1 MNAQT
6 SATSRRWL
14 GFASSFLL
22 LALAACDDPDDGA
35 DARQAAPPTVTVASP
50 VVKDIVEDDEFV
62 GRFEA
67 VDTVELR
74 SRVSGYLDRKHFV
87 DGSLVEAG
95 QLLFTIDKR
104 TFEARLRE
112 AEAQARV
119 AESQLKFASEQYDRA
134 EQLIQNRTIAES
146 LLDERREAL
155 ISGQG
160 TADATRAAA
169 DAARIDLEFTEIKS
183 PIAGR
188 IGRNLVSV
196 GNLVEADQ
204 TVLTSIVSI
213 DPIYFY
219 FDIDERYFLAYQ
231 RDAMERG
238 AVLQEGG
245 GELPVVVSLSDAKIE
260 PRKGKLD
267 FSENRLDQQSGT
279 MRVRAIVPNP
289 DGVLQPGLFG
299 RVNVPG
305 SLPYKGVL
313 IPDEAILA
321 DQNRRL
327 VLTVD
332 ADNKVA
338 QREVRPGPR
347 IDGYRVIRDGLDGS
361 ETLVIEGLIRA
372 RPGGEVT
379 PERIELPPVKD

>member
-1 MNAQT
+1 MNAE
-6 SATSRRWL
+6 SSSTSRPWL

-35 DARQAAPPTVTVASP
+35 DAQQAAPPTVTVASP

-74 SRVSGYLDRKHFV
+74 SRVSGYLDKKHFV

-104 TFEARLRE
+104 TFEARVRE

-119 AESQLKFASEQYDRA
+119 AESQLKFASEQYERA

-260 PRKGKLD
+260 PRRGKLD

-305 SLPYKGVL
+305 SLPYQGIL

-332 ADNKVA
+332 AGNKVA

-372 RPGGEVT
+372 RPGSEVT

>member
-1 MNAQT
+1 MTAESS
-6 SATSRRWL
+6 SARNPWL
-14 GFASSFLL
+14 GFAAPLVL
-22 LALAACDDPDDGA
+22 LALAACDDPDAGA
-35 DARQAAPPTVTVASP
+35 EAQQAAPPTVTVASP

-67 VDTVELR
+67 VDTVDLR
-74 SRVSGYLDRKHFV
+74 SRVSGYLDQKHFV

-231 RDAMERG
+231 RDARTRG
-238 AVLQEGG
+238 TVLQEGG
-245 GELPVVVSLSDAKIE
+245 GELPVVVSLSDDKIE
-260 PRKGKLD
+260 PRHGKLD

-305 SLPYKGVL
+305 SLPYKGIL

-327 VLTVD
+327 VLTID

-372 RPGGEVT
+372 RPGSEVT
-379 PERIELPPVKD
+379 PERIELPPVKG